1 MSFENKGFKNDLNE
15 FYEDLNNQPLNYK
28 GANYSTSAMK
38 LNAVG
43 LPDYNDFLIKNI
55 GAKALGGVQAKNV
68 NLPAIIQPEF
78 IKTDLPEFVVNAP
91 AKKKS
96 KTIYYILSALILA
109 VAIYFIYTYV
119 RKNK

>member
-1 MSFENKGFKNDLNE
+1 MSFENKGFKNDLND
-15 FYEDLNNQPLNYK
+15 FYEGLNNQPLNLK

-43 LPDYNDFLIKNI
+43 LPDYNSFSIKDL
-55 GAKALGGVQAKNV
+55 GGKALGKVEDKNI
-68 NLPAIIQPEF
+68 NLPAINQPAF

-119 RKNK
+119 TKNK

>member
-1 MSFENKGFKNDLNE
+1 MSFENKGFKNDLND
-15 FYEDLNNQPLNYK
+15 FYEGLNNQPLKYK
-28 GANYSTSAMK
+28 GANYSNSAMK

-43 LPDYNDFLIKNI
+43 LPDYNNFSIKDL
-55 GAKALGGVQAKNV
+55 GAKAVGKVEDKNI
-68 NLPAIIQPEF
+68 NLPAINQPAF

-109 VAIYFIYTYV
+109 VAIYFIYTYIA
-119 RKNK
+119 KKK